1 MKYILTRLFRFLGVG
16 MGYLERYLTL
26 YLKTFISKKKKKLI
40 KQRYQLICNLIKKS
54 SLKSALYD

>member
-16 MGYLERYLTL
+16 MGYLECYLTL
-26 YLKTFISKKKKKLI
+26 YLKTLISKKKKLI

>member
-16 MGYLERYLTL
+16 MGYLECYLTL